1 MKILFAR
8 LWQKIFILVVVL
20 AAIGYST
27 YLYLKPGQVPDY
39 ILYEVE
45 IGTVENVIA
54 ASGTLEPKEYVEV
67 GAQVSGQLKSLAVEV
82 GDLVQRGDLL
92 AEIDATVFETK
103 VMGATASLENKRAQ
117 LEKLQA
123 ESYLAE
129 ERKARNTRLFAQN
142 AISQDT
148 LTSSQTDVKTIN
160 ASIRAMEAE
169 IRADEASLEGDRAT
183 LNYAKIY
190 APMTGTV
197 VSIAVREGQTLNA
210 NQNAPLIMKIANLDV
225 LTLRA
230 EVSEADVTR
239 IQPGMDVYFA
249 TLGNP
254 DERWNSTVRQV
265 LPTPEV
271 VNDVV
276 LYQVLIDIK
285 NRNSRLM
292 DSMTAQTFFVESRA
306 EEVVTIPVGAIRDGR
321 RGSRVVK
328 QTAPGQFEPVPVE
341 IGVRTRTQAEVI
353 SGLQVG
359 DVVVA
364 GNRDDSKAN
373 ARAGG
378 GMPKGGMSDNRGGRR
393 GGF

>member
-1 MKILFAR
+1 MKTQLAWIRQRVTWLSIV
-8 LWQKIFILVVVL
+8 IFTVLL
-20 AAIGYST
+20 AAIAYGGQRYF
-27 YLYLKPGQVPDY
+27 KPSAQPEY
-39 ILYEVE
+39 ILHDVK
-45 IGTVENVIA
+45 IGTIENVVA

-67 GAQVSGQLKSLAVEV
+67 GAQVSGQLKMLAVDV
-82 GDLVQRGDLL
+82 GDLVAGGDLL

-117 LEKLQA
+117 LEKLHA
-123 ESYLAE
+123 EIYLAQ
-129 ERKARNTRLFAQN
+129 ERETRNIDLFKQN
-142 AISQDT
+142 AISRDT
-148 LTSSQTDVKTIN
+148 LTSSQTDVKTIK
-160 ASIRAMEAE
+160 ASIRAMEAQ

-239 IQPGMDVYFA
+239 IYPGMDVYFA

-254 DERWNSTVRQV
+254 DERWHSTVRQV

-285 NRNSRLM
+285 NRKSRLM

-306 EEVVTIPVGAIRDGR
+306 EDVVTIPVGAIRGGR
-321 RGSRVVK
+321 RESKVLK
-328 QTAPGQFEPVPVE
+328 QVAPDKFVPTPVE

-353 SGLQVG
+353 SGLQAG
-359 DVVVA
+359 DVIVA
-364 GNRDDSKAN
+364 GNRDASKVN
-373 ARAGG
+373 PRGAGG
-378 GMPKGGMSDNRGGRR
+378 PDIRGGRR